1 MSMLNFAYIY
11 WAYFGV
17 AKRTN
22 VKQKKQKNPNPN
34 PTLKIVVQNKQSS
47 QKKYYNGNVLCLHS
61 TLLYL
66 NIHGL
71 YSCKVCADIS

>member
-1 MSMLNFAYIY
+1 MLNFAYIY

-34 PTLKIVVQNKQSS
+34 PTLKIFDVQNKQSS
-47 QKKYYNGNVLCLHS
+47 QKKYYNGNKLSLPKTRYVAIPEYPRPLILQGLC
-61 TLLYL
+61 
-66 NIHGL
+66 
-71 YSCKVCADIS
+71 